1 MDNNS
6 KYFDDFVWAVPI
18 SFSDP
23 LSKCRFEQGDMLYD
37 TKKTYEEP
45 WGEALKIMNYSIQI
59 SFPSRA
65 QTAKTNQ
72 EAEIVFSSNWDSEVV
87 FDLYN
92 YKVGKKEKIT
102 STQGRLYT
110 LLWKGDLDSILNP
123 GKSCSKPLIV
133 KDAMK
138 KLDLIK
144 THITKTMQIDYKYI
158 FFFPYDLTN
167 QILRNKIQ
175 NVKMKFDQ
183 QRTLITYTL
192 NHMTA
197 KDINLPSA
205 ELYAPTLK
213 FAIFAITGE
222 LELINKCLKDALYT
236 PSKNK
241 KTQKE
246 MFRLKTHGRLI
257 QLN

>member
-102 STQGRLYT
+102 SDSVSRMQLFFPNRAINVTQGLSG
-110 LLWKGDLDSILNP
+110 L
-123 GKSCSKPLIV
+123 
-133 KDAMK
+133 
-138 KLDLIK
+138 
-144 THITKTMQIDYKYI
+144 
-158 FFFPYDLTN
+158 
-167 QILRNKIQ
+167 
-175 NVKMKFDQ
+175 
-183 QRTLITYTL
+183 
-192 NHMTA
+192 
-197 KDINLPSA
+197 
-205 ELYAPTLK
+205 
-213 FAIFAITGE
+213 
-222 LELINKCLKDALYT
+222 AL
-236 PSKNK
+236 S
-241 KTQKE
+241 
-246 MFRLKTHGRLI
+246 
-257 QLN
+257 